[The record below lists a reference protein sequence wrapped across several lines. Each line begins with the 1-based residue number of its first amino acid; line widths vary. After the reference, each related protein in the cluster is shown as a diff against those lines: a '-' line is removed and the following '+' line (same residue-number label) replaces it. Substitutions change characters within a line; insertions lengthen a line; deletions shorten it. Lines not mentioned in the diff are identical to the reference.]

1 MGRHTKFLLVSDNLG
16 VQEKWGI
23 TMNYSIIITFFQN
36 TNMLWHC
43 IHALIDSLRGRE
55 DAEIVLINDNPSA
68 DLSTALEKCRF
79 PVPFRLIQ
87 NSQNLGHAGACNI
100 GAKNSNGRRLV
111 FLDCDIIVTIGWLEA
126 LEQTFSTNT
135 DCGAAMATILDFSN
149 NQVVYAGMELYK
161 SESIKPLQGASR
173 CHPFLLEDHVTQ
185 IATSGCMMVHRA
197 AFERA
202 GGFDQIFFNSC
213 NDLDF
218 SMKLNNLKYRN
229 YVSANSIVYHRGN
242 VSGEVRFTSHIY
254 ARSYFFQK
262 WRDEIEQT
270 SRALT
275 MLEHLY
281 SQQDILSGDYLVID
295 FSSSLF
301 SDDYIG
307 CLCQAKDISQIDKY
321 RIRCNQPKIIVTDYL
336 QWDIGGLNTPILYFT
351 DDYRRLSGNNL
362 WFHWRTGKND
372 VIADWNGNLMRC
384 QQSAADSEDIAEPS

>member
-1 MGRHTKFLLVSDNLG
+1 
-16 VQEKWGI
+16 
-23 TMNYSIIITFFQN
+23 
-36 TNMLWHC
+36 MLWHC
-43 IHALIDSLRGRE
+43 IHALMDSLRAHK
-55 DAEIVLINDNPSA
+55 DAEIVLINDNPLV
-68 DLSTALEKCRF
+68 DLSTAFEKCSF

-87 NSQNLGHAGACNI
+87 NSQNLGHAGACNV

-135 DCGAAMATILDFSN
+135 DCGAAMATILDFSD
-149 NQVVYAGMELYK
+149 NQIVYAGMELYK
-161 SESIKPLQGASR
+161 SESIKPLQGAFR
-173 CHPFLLEDHVTQ
+173 CHPFLLKDHVTQ

-197 AFERA
+197 AFECV

-229 YVSANSIVYHRGN
+229 YVSADSIVYHRGN

-262 WRDEIEQT
+262 WRDEIEHT
-270 SRALT
+270 SCALA

-281 SQQDILSGDYLVID
+281 SQQDVLSRDYLVID

-307 CLCQAKDISQIDKY
+307 CLCRAKGISQINKY

-351 DDYRRLSGNNL
+351 DDYRRLSGNDL
-362 WFHWRTGKND
+362 WFRWRTGKND
-372 VIADWNGNLMRC
+372 IIADWNGNLMRC
-384 QQSAADSEDIAEPS
+384 QQSVADSEDIAEPG